1 MKFLCDRMFGTLAK
15 WLRICGFDTF
25 YADAELTDDELL
37 EIAKKENRKL
47 ITRDKELFWTGK
59 RENLNAIKIT
69 STELDEQLRQALQ
82 GLSINN
88 ALVLSRCLLC
98 NSTLDSIKK
107 DEVKA
112 KVPPKVF
119 EQHETFWYCHRCNK
133 FYWRGTHY
141 TDMLKKID
149 EL

>member
-25 YADAELTDDELL
+25 YANAELTDDELL

-59 RENLNAIKIT
+59 RENLNVIKII
-69 STELDEQLRQALQ
+69 STELDEQLRQVLQ
-82 GLSINN
+82 GASLDNSP
-88 ALVLSRCLLC
+88 VLSRCLLC
-98 NSTLDSIKK
+98 NSALDSIKK
-107 DEVKA
+107 DEVKG

-119 EQHETFWYCHRCNK
+119 EQHETFWYCPRCNK
-133 FYWRGTHY
+133 IYWRGTHY

>member
-1 MKFLCDRMFGTLAK
+1 MFGTLAK

-25 YADAELTDDELL
+25 YANAELTDDELL

-59 RENLNAIKIT
+59 RENLNVIKIT
-69 STELDEQLRQALQ
+69 STELDEQLCQVLQ
-82 GLSINN
+82 GISLNN

-98 NSTLDSIKK
+98 NSSLDSIKK
-107 DEVKA
+107 DEVKG

-119 EQHETFWYCHRCNK
+119 KQHENFWYCPCCNK
-133 FYWRGTHY
+133 IYWRGTHY

>member
-1 MKFLCDRMFGTLAK
+1 MKFLCDQMLGTLAK

-25 YADAELTDDELL
+25 YANAELTDDKLL

-47 ITRDKELFWTGK
+47 ITRDKELFWAGK
-59 RENLNAIKIT
+59 RENLDVIKIT
-69 STELDEQLRQALQ
+69 STELDEQLRQVLQ
-82 GLSINN
+82 GASLDNS
-88 ALVLSRCLLC
+88 LVLSRCLLC

-107 DEVKA
+107 DEVKG

-119 EQHETFWYCHRCNK
+119 EQHETFWYCSCCDK
-133 FYWRGTHY
+133 IYWRGTHY
-141 TDMLKKID
+141 KDMLEKID

>member
-25 YADAELTDDELL
+25 YANAKLTDDELL

-59 RENLNAIKIT
+59 RENLNVIKIT
-69 STELDEQLRQALQ
+69 STELDEQLRQVLQ
-82 GLSINN
+82 GASLDNS
-88 ALVLSRCLLC
+88 LVLSRCLLC
-98 NSTLDSIKK
+98 NSSLDSIKK
-107 DEVKA
+107 DEVKG

-119 EQHETFWYCHRCNK
+119 EQHETFWYCPRCNK
-133 FYWRGTHY
+133 IYWRGTHY
-141 TDMLKKID
+141 KDMLKKID

>member
-25 YADAELTDDELL
+25 YANAELTDGELL

-59 RENLNAIKIT
+59 RENLNVIKIT
-69 STELDEQLRQALQ
+69 STELDKQLRQVLQ
-82 GLSINN
+82 GIPLNN

-98 NSTLDSIKK
+98 NSPLDSIKK
-107 DEVKA
+107 DEVKG

-119 EQHETFWYCHRCNK
+119 EQHETFWYCPRCNK
-133 FYWRGTHY
+133 IYWRGTHY
-141 TDMLKKID
+141 KDMLKKIN

>member
-25 YADAELTDDELL
+25 YANAEITDDELL
-37 EIAKKENRKL
+37 EISKKENRKL
-47 ITRDKELFWTGK
+47 ITGDKELFWTGK
-59 RENLNAIKIT
+59 RENLNVIKIT
-69 STELDEQLRQALQ
+69 STELDEQLRQVLQ
-82 GLSINN
+82 GTSLDNS
-88 ALVLSRCLLC
+88 LVLSRCLLC
-98 NSTLDSIKK
+98 NSSLDSIKK
-107 DEVKA
+107 DEVKG

-119 EQHETFWYCHRCNK
+119 EQHEAFWYCPRCNK
-133 FYWRGTHY
+133 IYWRGTHY

>member
-25 YADAELTDDELL
+25 YANTELTDDELL

-59 RENLNAIKIT
+59 RENLNVIKIT

-82 GLSINN
+82 DISLDN

-107 DEVKA
+107 DEVKG
-112 KVPPKVF
+112 KVPPRVF
-119 EQHETFWYCHRCNK
+119 EQHETFWYCPRCNK
-133 FYWRGTHY
+133 IYWRGTHY
-141 TDMLKKID
+141 KDMLKKID